1 MHTCMHVCM
10 YIQYIL
16 VHIHTYAYK
25 YMYIYTHAFWLINST
40 MKFEVCTYERM
51 CPTANIQYYMYICWS
66 LRPEVRM
73 YVRVAD
79 LCTYVRVADLC
90 TYVRVADLCTYVR
103 VADLCTYVRVA
114 DLCTYVRGSRGQIHE
129 RNRDRRNG
137 QERRVKTQTNKSS
150 ARVGPRLY
158 KQSGNTLHS
167 TTDLGL

>member
-66 LRPEVRM
+66 LRPEVR
-73 YVRVAD
+73 
-79 LCTYVRVADLC
+79 
-90 TYVRVADLCTYVR
+90 
-103 VADLCTYVRVA
+103 TYVRVA